1 MMVPLGMMRLPLKLI
16 RWNWCRFLN
25 FGQLGCDKAFCS
37 QREGSA
43 SLDIQL
49 DHHDDLPDPELLADD
64 DQYRHRGS
72 NLLNR
77 CLMVWKESEADVG
90 SLSAMLPSCGY
101 LLLQVLEIT
110 LEEEKPTGD
119 IVLHD
124 REYYVEAKVDSR
136 YLPEMMKRRWGRYS
150 ILQVKGTSGLHNE
163 LFIVSLIIFINFA
176 AFSPYFPPEQVQC
189 PSIYPAQSKAIIGD
203 PSCRY
208 RKKSGYR
215 HTLPQWPMFR
225 CTIVRSFQR
234 ANPAMLKKIIYVVSV
249 IHRV

>member
-1 MMVPLGMMRLPLKLI
+1 M
-16 RWNWCRFLN
+16 
-25 FGQLGCDKAFCS
+25 GCDKAFCS

-43 SLDIQL
+43 SLDLQL

-150 ILQVKGTSGLHNE
+150 ILQVKGTSGPGLHNE

-176 AFSPYFPPEQVQC
+176 AFSPRTSSVPQHLSS
-189 PSIYPAQSKAIIGD
+189 SIQGD
-203 PSCRY
+203 
-208 RKKSGYR
+208 
-215 HTLPQWPMFR
+215 HW
-225 CTIVRSFQR
+225 
-234 ANPAMLKKIIYVVSV
+234 
-249 IHRV
+249 